1 MKRAVATRGGL
12 GSNLTGLFPYGR
24 QVLPPRFT
32 LRGGEGRFMVALGM
46 DGLLLDGGDK
56 GLTIRSGTAAT
67 LSGPSSEE
75 SQRWQ
80 RSRGCVSL
88 LRPGLEVEC
97 PFPVSRSSAV
107 QC

>member
-1 MKRAVATRGGL
+1 
-12 GSNLTGLFPYGR
+12 
-24 QVLPPRFT
+24 
-32 LRGGEGRFMVALGM
+32 MVALGM

-88 LRPGLEVEC
+88 LRPGLEAEC
-97 PFPVSRSSAV
+97 PFPRLPEQCSAV
-107 QC
+107 LTLSFGVGSEARRLRCENRLWRGPGCRSPME